1 MSDAAAPRRAK
12 PLSGRHFAAWLSCPQ
27 RAWHELFSDA
37 RLKAPDPGYLVA
49 LQLEGL
55 AFERSASAA
64 HFPNAEE
71 IPSRL
76 PDSERHRRTVAAM
89 TRGVPAVFQGCL
101 TGPDAIGVVDV
112 LELVGTDAASAT
124 GHLYRVGEFKRA
136 TAIKTAH
143 VFQVTWYD
151 DLLRT
156 LQGRSSGD
164 GFVVLGDGTRR
175 NVDLASSRAAYEAT
189 RARLLALRMGSEE
202 PGPHLI
208 SDCPSCPWRSL
219 CLPRLVAE
227 SHVSLVPGI
236 GRERAQH
243 LAEAGV
249 CSWHDLATRR
259 GAWPELA
266 ITDAEAARFDA
277 ALADLAAGRPVIR
290 HGFRVGALAALRVV
304 ALELERQPG
313 ERRPRPA
320 AVYFEDRGRVEA
332 APVRRVGDHV
342 TVDLAGL
349 PADATLAFYGEADTV
364 GFQRLA
370 RAAGQ
375 PLMKYVDVLEVVQ
388 SLVHAPLPG
397 LELETLVRAAGGT
410 GQRGP
415 LGGRDRV
422 SAIRRVLTWLDAA
435 SREAA

>member
-1 MSDAAAPRRAK
+1 
-12 PLSGRHFAAWLSCPQ
+12 
-27 RAWHELFSDA
+27 
-37 RLKAPDPGYLVA
+37 
-49 LQLEGL
+49 
-55 AFERSASAA
+55 
-64 HFPNAEE
+64 
-71 IPSRL
+71 
-76 PDSERHRRTVAAM
+76 M
-89 TRGVPAVFQGCL
+89 TRGVPAVLQGYL

-136 TAIKTAH
+136 TTIKTAH

-156 LQGRSSGD
+156 LQGQSSDD

-175 NVDLASSRAAYEAT
+175 NIDLASSRAAYEAT
-189 RARLLALRMGSEE
+189 RDRLLALRMGSVE

-243 LAEAGV
+243 LADAGV
-249 CSWHDLATRR
+249 RSWNDLANRR
-259 GAWPELA
+259 SAWSELA
-266 ITDAEAARFDA
+266 ITAAEAARLDA
-277 ALADLAAGRPVIR
+277 ALGDLAAGRPVIR
-290 HGFRVGALAALRVV
+290 HGFRVGALAALSVV
-304 ALELERQPG
+304 ALELERLPG
-313 ERRPRPA
+313 ERWSRPA
-320 AVYFEDRGRVEA
+320 AVYYEDRGGVVA

-342 TVDLAGL
+342 AVDLTGL
-349 PADATLAFYGEADTV
+349 PADTTLAFYGEADTI

-375 PLMKYVDVLEVVQ
+375 PVMKYVDVLKIVQ
-388 SLVHAPLPG
+388 SLVHAPLQG
-397 LELETLVRAAGGT
+397 LELETLMGVVRGT
-410 GQRGP
+410 VQRGP

-422 SAIRRVLTWLDAA
+422 SAIRRVLTWLDAV